1 MLAMGTM
8 PNPDALT
15 LKLWKR
21 ASANFCQPDKLSS
34 TLSPMFSTRKPN
46 ISTALFVIS
55 FKQIRAV
62 LDFGCYYSHKGDEY
76 EEEIP
81 GLMTRKEVQETPDTW
96 GRQSK

>member
-46 ISTALFVIS
+46 ISTALFVVS
-55 FKQIRAV
+55 SKQRREFEPCWSWMLPTHTKAMSMKRRYQV
-62 LDFGCYYSHKGDEY
+62 
-76 EEEIP
+76 
-81 GLMTRKEVQETPDTW
+81 
-96 GRQSK
+96 